1 MFGSLRK
8 IRLWSKEYYLLTKD
22 DEMMKKSEPT
32 IAAERQYIIE
42 KEKFVP
48 VSQYF
53 GEDTF
58 NQAVIKEK
66 LPKDVYKKLMQSVNE
81 DKPLDAETA
90 NVVAHAMKEW
100 AIEKGATH
108 FAHWFQPMT
117 GTTAEKHDAFA
128 DPNGPGTV
136 IERFSGKQLVQG
148 EPDASSFPSGGIRA
162 TFEARGYTAWDM
174 SSPAFIKRN
183 GISTTLCIPT
193 AFISYTG
200 EVLDKKTP
208 LLRSLRAIN
217 KSSVNMLKLLGAKN
231 VKKVHVNLGAE
242 QEYFLIDMDYYYK
255 RQDLVL
261 GGRTVVGAPPAKGQ
275 ELEDQYFGSIKERI
289 SSFMHDV
296 EEELYKLGIPAKTRH
311 NEVAPSQYEIAP
323 VYEEANIATDHN
335 QMVMETLKYVA
346 KKHRLAALLHEKP
359 FARINGSG
367 KHVNWSLSDD
377 NGNNLL
383 NPGKTPHD
391 NIQFLVFLIATV
403 RAIYKN
409 ADILRATVASYGN
422 DHRLGAN
429 EAPPAIISVFLGEQ
443 LTRILENIEKGTVT
457 KATNSEII
465 DLGISSLPQVSKD
478 YADRNRTSPFAFTG
492 NKFEFRAVGSS
503 QSIACPTFALNTMVA
518 ESLDDLAEKIK
529 ARDSRNINQAVF
541 EVLRSEIRTILP
553 ILFNGDNYT
562 REWEAEAKKRGLPN
576 EKTTPAALKALVTD
590 KALRLFEKHEVF
602 SNSELRS
609 RYMIYVA
616 RYIKDLE
623 IEVNCLNN
631 ICMSQVI
638 PAAVVYQKD
647 LAKAIIH
654 TKEVLGSGA
663 VLSSQTELLKK
674 ILDLINGI
682 YTTGKDI
689 QSRVETAK
697 AIDDDQ
703 KEAETLCAKVKPKM
717 DELREYVDALE
728 NLVDDERW
736 PLPKFWEMLFIC

>member
-1 MFGSLRK
+1 
-8 IRLWSKEYYLLTKD
+8 
-22 DEMMKKSEPT
+22 MKKT
-32 IAAERQYIIE
+32 KATAAAERHYVIE

-58 NQAVIKEK
+58 NHKVMKQK
-66 LPKDVYKKLMQSVNE
+66 LPKDTFRKLMEAMNE
-81 DKPLDAETA
+81 DKKLDHETA
-90 NVVAHAMKEW
+90 NIVAHAMKEW
-100 AIEKGATH
+100 ALEKGATH

-117 GTTAEKHDAFA
+117 GITAEKHDAFA
-128 DPNGPGTV
+128 DPCGPGAV

-200 EVLDKKTP
+200 EALDKKTP
-208 LLRSLRAIN
+208 LLRSSRAV
-217 KSSVNMLKLLGAKN
+217 SQSAVNMLKLLGAKN
-231 VKKVHVNLGAE
+231 VRRVYSNLGPE

-275 ELEDQYFGSIKERI
+275 ELEDQYFGSIRERI
-289 SSFMHDV
+289 SSYMHDV
-296 EEELYKLGIPAKTRH
+296 EEDLFKLGIPAKTRH

-323 VYEEANIATDHN
+323 VFEEANLAVDHN
-335 QMVMETLKYVA
+335 QLVMDTLKSVA
-346 KKHRLAALLHEKP
+346 RKHYLSALLHEKP

-367 KHVNWSLSDD
+367 KHVNWSLADD

-383 NPGKTPHD
+383 NPGKTPQD
-391 NIQFLVFLIATV
+391 NISFLVFLIAAV
-403 RAIYKN
+403 RAVYRH
-409 ADILRATVASYGN
+409 ADILRASVASYAN

-443 LTRILENIEKGTVT
+443 LTQILDSIEKGKVA
-457 KATNSEII
+457 KATNEEII

-478 YADRNRTSPFAFTG
+478 NTDRNRTSPFAFTG

-503 QSIACPTFALNTMVA
+503 QSISFPAAVINTIVA
-518 ESLDDLAEKIK
+518 ESLDDLAEKIRAK
-529 ARDSRNINQAVF
+529 GSKNINQAVF
-541 EVLRSEIRTILP
+541 EVLKSEIRVIKP

-562 REWEAEAKKRGLPN
+562 KAWEAEAGKRSLPN
-576 EKTTPAALKALVTD
+576 FKTTPAALGALATD
-590 KALRLFEKHEVF
+590 KALRLFEKYRVLTRV
-602 SNSELRS
+602 ELQS
-609 RYMIYVA
+609 RYIIYLEK
-616 RYIKDLE
+616 YIKDLE
-623 IEVNCLNN
+623 IEVKCLGN
-631 ICMSQVI
+631 ICLDQVI
-638 PAAVVYQKD
+638 PAAVDYQKRV
-647 LAKAIIH
+647 AEAVIATKAA
-654 TKEVLGSGA
+654 LGGA
-663 VLSSQTELLKK
+663 AVAAEADLLKK
-674 ILDLINGI
+674 VIRLVNTI
-682 YTTGKDI
+682 YAGHKEIMAGMEAANAGHD
-689 QSRVETAK
+689 EAK
-697 AIDDDQ
+697 
-703 KEAETLCAKVKPKM
+703 KAETLCEKIKPRM
-717 DELREYVDALE
+717 DALRESVDELE

>member
-1 MFGSLRK
+1 
-8 IRLWSKEYYLLTKD
+8 
-22 DEMMKKSEPT
+22 MKKTTPT
-32 IAAERQYIIE
+32 LAAERQYVIE

-58 NQAVIKEK
+58 NHKTMKEK
-66 LPKDVYKKLMQSVNE
+66 LPKDTFKKLMDAINE
-81 DKPLDAETA
+81 DKTLDEETA

-100 AIEKGATH
+100 ALEKGATH

-117 GTTAEKHDAFA
+117 GITAEKHDAFA
-128 DPNGPGTV
+128 DPVGPGAV
-136 IERFSGKQLVQG
+136 IERFSGKQLIQG

-200 EVLDKKTP
+200 QVLDKKTP
-208 LLRSLRAIN
+208 LLRSIRALN
-217 KSSVNMLKLLGAKN
+217 KSAVNMLKLLGAKN
-231 VKKVHVNLGAE
+231 VKKVHSNLGPE

-261 GGRTVVGAPPAKGQ
+261 GGRTVLGAPPAKGQ

-289 SSFMHDV
+289 SSYMHDV
-296 EEELYKLGIPAKTRH
+296 EEELFKLGIPAKTRH
-311 NEVAPSQYEIAP
+311 NEVAPSQYELAP
-323 VYEEANIATDHN
+323 VHEEANLAADHN
-335 QMVMETLKYVA
+335 QLVMDTLKYVA

-359 FARINGSG
+359 FAKINGSG
-367 KHVNWSLSDD
+367 KHVNWSLSDN

-383 NPGKTPHD
+383 NPGTTPQD
-391 NIQFLVFLIATV
+391 NISFLVFLIATV
-403 RAIYKN
+403 RAVYKH
-409 ADILRATVASYGN
+409 ADILRAAVASYGN

-443 LTRILENIEKGTVT
+443 LTHILANIEKGTIT
-457 KATNSEII
+457 KATKEEII
-465 DLGISSLPQVSKD
+465 DLGIASLPQVNKD
-478 YADRNRTSPFAFTG
+478 NTDRNRTSPFAFTG

-503 QSIACPTFALNTMVA
+503 QSIASSALVINTMVA
-518 ESLDDLAEKIK
+518 ESLDDLAEKISAK
-529 ARDSRNINQAVF
+529 RTKNINQAVF
-541 EVLRSEIRTILP
+541 EVLKSEIKTIKP

-562 REWEAEAKKRGLPN
+562 KEWEAEAKKRGLPN
-576 EKTTPAALKALVTD
+576 EKTSPGAFKALVTD
-590 KALRLFEKHEVF
+590 KSLNLFNKYEVL
-602 SNSELRS
+602 SNAELKS
-609 RYMIYVA
+609 RYLIHVE

-631 ICMSQVI
+631 ICMTQVI
-638 PAAVVYQKD
+638 PAAVAYQKK
-647 LAKAIIH
+647 LAKAIID
-654 TKEVLGSGA
+654 TKEVLGDAA
-663 VLSSQTELLKK
+663 VVASHTELLKK
-674 ILDLINGI
+674 ILDLINNI
-682 YTTGKDI
+682 YVTNKDI
-689 QSRVETAK
+689 QARVEAASVVHDEPKK
-697 AIDDDQ
+697 A
-703 KEAETLCAKVKPKM
+703 EMLGSKVKPKM

-728 NLVDDERW
+728 NLVDDETW

>member
-1 MFGSLRK
+1 
-8 IRLWSKEYYLLTKD
+8 
-22 DEMMKKSEPT
+22 MKKTTPT
-32 IAAERQYIIE
+32 LAAERQYVIE

-58 NQAVIKEK
+58 NHKVIKEK
-66 LPKDVYKKLMQSVNE
+66 LPKDIYKKLMETINE
-81 DKPLDAETA
+81 DKTLDDETA

-100 AIEKGATH
+100 ALEKGATH

-117 GTTAEKHDAFA
+117 GATAEKHDAFA
-128 DPNGPGTV
+128 DPSGPGTV
-136 IERFSGKQLVQG
+136 IERFSGKQLIQG

-208 LLRSLRAIN
+208 LLRSIRALN
-217 KSSVNMLKLLGAKN
+217 KSAVNMLKLLGEKN
-231 VKKVHVNLGAE
+231 VKKVHANLGVE

-275 ELEDQYFGSIKERI
+275 ELEDQYFGSIRERI
-289 SSFMHDV
+289 SSFMHDA

-323 VYEEANIATDHN
+323 VFEEANLAVDHN
-335 QMVMETLKYVA
+335 QMIMETLKHVA
-346 KKHRLAALLHEKP
+346 RKHRLAALLHEKP
-359 FARINGSG
+359 FAKINGSG
-367 KHVNWSLSDD
+367 KHVNWSLSDND
-377 NGNNLL
+377 GNNLL
-383 NPGKTPHD
+383 NPGKTPQD
-391 NIQFLVFLIATV
+391 NIHFLVFLIATI
-403 RAIYKN
+403 RAVYKH
-409 ADILRATVASYGN
+409 ADFLRATVASYGN

-429 EAPPAIISVFLGEQ
+429 EAPPAIISVFLGGQ
-443 LTRILENIEKGTVT
+443 LTQILDNIEKGTVH
-457 KATNSEII
+457 KATNAEII
-465 DLGISSLPQVSKD
+465 DLGISSLSQVSKD

-503 QSIACPTFALNTMVA
+503 QSIACPAYAINTIVA
-518 ESLDDLAEKIK
+518 ESLDELAEKIQ
-529 ARDSRNINQAVF
+529 ARGAKNINQAVF
-541 EVLRSEIRTILP
+541 EVLKKEISQIRP

-562 REWEAEAKKRGLPN
+562 SQWAAEAEKRGLPH
-576 EKTTPAALKALVTD
+576 EKSTPGALKALITD
-590 KALRLFEKHEVF
+590 KALRLFKKHEVF
-602 SNSELRS
+602 SNTELKS
-609 RYMIYVA
+609 RYLIYVE
-616 RYIKDLE
+616 RYIKDME

-631 ICMSQVI
+631 ICMTQVM
-638 PAAVVYQKD
+638 PAAVAYQKK
-647 LAKAIIH
+647 LAKAIID
-654 TKEVLGSGA
+654 TREALGSGA
-663 VLSSQTELLKK
+663 VMSSQMELLKK
-674 ILDLINGI
+674 ILDLINHV
-682 YTTGKDI
+682 YTTCKDI
-689 QSRVETAK
+689 QARVDAAK
-697 AIDDDQ
+697 AIDDEQ
-703 KEAETLCAKVKPKM
+703 KKAETLCAKVKPKM

-728 NLVDDERW
+728 NLVDDETW